1 MKRLI
6 ALALGGYI
14 LASLCNL
21 PFAAT
26 PTASPTTTVT
36 PRPATETTTIT
47 PTLTPSPVPT
57 PTWAHFEP
65 GIITVPIILYHHIN
79 VPVTNLRFYVT
90 HELFDE
96 QLELLSEQGY
106 TTISTQTLV
115 AAITKGADLPPRP
128 IIITFDDGNIDTYTT
143 AFPIMKKYGFT
154 GVIYIVGSYVGAE
167 QYMTADQI
175 KEMAAAGWEVG
186 SHSMTH
192 SDLTLIDPEK
202 ARYEIVNSKKHLEK
216 MLGVPVNTIAY
227 PFGNSTASL
236 NDYAYGAGYIAGMS
250 LGNGS
255 SHGAGNLFVLQRLD
269 VKGTYNLDQF
279 TLLLPWQVETGP

>member
-14 LASLCNL
+14 FASLCNL

-26 PTASPTTTVT
+26 PAAPPTMTFAPLPTT
-36 PRPATETTTIT
+36 ETATIT
-47 PTLTPSPVPT
+47 PTLAPSPVPT
-57 PTWAHFEP
+57 ATWAHFEP

-79 VPVTNLRFYVT
+79 VPVTNIRFYVT
-90 HELFDE
+90 HEHFDE
-96 QLELLSEQGY
+96 QLKLLSEQGY

-115 AAITKGADLPPRP
+115 AAITKGADLPARP

-143 AFPIMKKYGFT
+143 AFPIMQRYGFT

-167 QYMTADQI
+167 QYMSADQI

-192 SDLTLIDPEK
+192 ADLALIDPEK
-202 ARYEIVNSKKHLEK
+202 ARYEIVNSKKYLEK

-227 PFGNSTASL
+227 PFGNSSVNI
-236 NDYAYGAGYIAGMS
+236 NDYAYAAGYIAGMS
-250 LGNGS
+250 LGNSS

-269 VKGTYNLDQF
+269 IKGEYNINQF
-279 TLLLPWQVETGP
+279 SGLLPWQAETGP